1 MSKKI
6 KFVYWKVAARAQAAM
21 LMLDAKNIDYEWD
34 FDTANK
40 WPSTKSQMPFG
51 QLPVMYNEDGKIIA
65 QSGSITRYCAKLAR
79 LLPDMPLQCAQTEM
93 VMDHTD
99 DIFNAMAK
107 CKYAGDN
114 DKQIEAWS
122 NFKTKILPEKLSY
135 LNDLLTETFYG
146 GDTINA
152 ADICVFSI
160 ISLVVRAGIRD
171 CLMNFKKLYDLYIN
185 VYMEGNIKNYIKQN
199 PEVYFKYM
207 EKKREVLPMNH

>member
-21 LMLDAKNIDYEWD
+21 MMLDAKNIDYDWD
-34 FDTANK
+34 YETAKK
-40 WPSTKSQMPFG
+40 WPSTKSEMPFG
-51 QLPVMYNEDGKIIA
+51 QLPVMYDDNGALIA
-65 QSGSITRYCAKLAR
+65 QSGTITRYCAKLAR

-93 VMDHTD
+93 IMDHTD

-107 CKYAGDN
+107 CKYAGDE

-122 NFKTKILPEKLSY
+122 NFKTKVLPEKLTR
-135 LNDLLTETFYG
+135 LNDLLTDTFYG
-146 GDTINA
+146 GHTISA

-160 ISLVVRAGIRD
+160 INLIVRAGIKD
-171 CLMNFKKLYDLYIN
+171 CLMNFKKIYHHYSA
-185 VYMEGNIKNYIKQN
+185 VYMEGNIKNYVKQN

-207 EKKREVLPMNH
+207 EKKDEVLSMNQ